1 MTCRPFGVIAGL
13 AVASFALSACGG
25 GGGSPAGMGKPDP
38 NELIAECLDTALR
51 DGGKRFAPSGVV
63 YSIRNAENEDKT
75 HINYQTISV
84 DRDPEI
90 VLTFNSHQCDYSTE
104 DGMVFRSDI
113 DNRDV
118 IEPDGSPEVT
128 DWNENHAEQW
138 AKDNLDGLDP
148 KTLPTKGP
156 GGETLPPQNEG

>member
-38 NELIAECLDTALR
+38 NELIAECLGMAMKNSER
-51 DGGKRFAPSGVV
+51 YAPSGVV
-63 YSIRNAENEDKT
+63 YSIRSAEDGDKT
-75 HINYQTISV
+75 HINYQGISM
-84 DRDPEI
+84 DSDPKI
-90 VLTFNSHQCDYSTE
+90 IMGLTSYQCDYSAE
-104 DGMVFRSDI
+104 DGMVNRNEA
-113 DNRDV
+113 NRDFT
-118 IEPDGSPEVT
+118 EPDGSPEVT

-148 KTLPTKGP
+148 KSLPTMGSQ
-156 GGETLPPQNEG
+156 GETLPPQNEG